1 MSTIAY
7 EAQGAPRAAA
17 EAHVPQLVSDKFAS
31 RLFDKDA
38 TLWGTDAEPEAS
50 IRLGWVDLA
59 ETSRPLVPEIL
70 KLRDEFAAE
79 GVNRFVLAGMGGS
92 SLAPEVITKTA
103 GVELH
108 VLDSTDPDQVREV
121 LDTKLEAT
129 AIVVSSKSGST
140 VETDSQRRAFEQA
153 FTDAGIDAK
162 SRIVV
167 VTDPGS
173 PLDKSA
179 REAGYRAVFNADPN
193 VGGRYSALT
202 AFGLVPSGLA
212 GVDIATLLDEA
223 EEAQESL
230 REDDANNPGLALG
243 SALGGTNPLRNKIVF
258 VDENSGLVDFA
269 DWAEQLIAES
279 TGKQG
284 TGVLPVVASAGAP
297 ETRRQADD
305 VLIVRL
311 ENPDSELTAGENE
324 VAVAG
329 SLGAQMLLW
338 EVATAVAGALLGINP
353 FDQPDVEAA
362 KVAARGLL
370 ENKPEATQANFVDGA
385 VEVRADGEWLG
396 KANTLTEALGAL
408 LKQVP
413 SDGYVSVQAYLNRL
427 TDEALVALRDQF
439 AELTGRPVTFGWGPR
454 FLHSTGQF
462 HKGGPAIGVYLQITG
477 VPEKDLDIPGL
488 PFTFGELIQAQAQGD
503 ANVLSEHG
511 RPVLRL
517 NFTNRGQGIAQLLEA
532 VASLEAAGDG
542 RA

>member
-1 MSTIAY
+1 
-7 EAQGAPRAAA
+7 
-17 EAHVPQLVSDKFAS
+17 
-31 RLFDKDA
+31 
-38 TLWGTDAEPEAS
+38 
-50 IRLGWVDLA
+50 
-59 ETSRPLVPEIL
+59 
-70 KLRDEFAAE
+70 
-79 GVNRFVLAGMGGS
+79 
-92 SLAPEVITKTA
+92 
-103 GVELH
+103 
-108 VLDSTDPDQVREV
+108 
-121 LDTKLEAT
+121 
-129 AIVVSSKSGST
+129 
-140 VETDSQRRAFEQA
+140 
-153 FTDAGIDAK
+153 
-162 SRIVV
+162 
-167 VTDPGS
+167 
-173 PLDKSA
+173 
-179 REAGYRAVFNADPN
+179 
-193 VGGRYSALT
+193 
-202 AFGLVPSGLA
+202 
-212 GVDIATLLDEA
+212 
-223 EEAQESL
+223 
-230 REDDANNPGLALG
+230 
-243 SALGGTNPLRNKIVF
+243 
-258 VDENSGLVDFA
+258 
-269 DWAEQLIAES
+269 
-279 TGKQG
+279 
-284 TGVLPVVASAGAP
+284 
-297 ETRRQADD
+297 
-305 VLIVRL
+305 
-311 ENPDSELTAGENE
+311 
-324 VAVAG
+324 
-329 SLGAQMLLW
+329 MLLW